1 METIYNR
8 SQLISLR
15 RKLHQ
20 YPELSGNEYQ
30 TAQIIREALE
40 ETAPDRIIEHLGGAG
55 LAAVY
60 EGSSPGPT
68 LLFRCDLDALPIEEV
83 NTFEYK
89 SQYTG
94 VAHKCGHDGHMT
106 IITGLAMAISANRP
120 EKGKV
125 VLLYQPSEENGQG
138 AARVLEDKQFE
149 TIQPDY
155 VFALHNLPGFPAG
168 AVVLRKDTF
177 AAASKGM
184 INKLYGKTAHAGE
197 PENGLTPAPALAGI
211 IQELSAL
218 PQNGSFEDFT
228 LTTIIHARLGE
239 VAFGTTPGYAEVM
252 ATLRTWSN
260 TDMEQL
266 TRQSVDVVQRLAHSY
281 GLKSEISWTEE
292 FPATVNDSQAVD
304 LIEQVARENQLQVIH
319 IDEPLRWSED
329 FSNFTLQYP
338 GALFGLGSGEETP
351 QLHNPDYD
359 FPEEI
364 IDRGIEIFYGIY
376 LHHFK

>member
-1 METIYNR
+1 METTYNR
-8 SQLISLR
+8 SQLIRLR

-30 TAQIIREALE
+30 TARIIREALE
-40 ETAPDRIIEHLGGAG
+40 EAAPDRIVEHLGGAG

-60 EGSSPGPT
+60 EGSKPGPT
-68 LLFRCDLDALPIEEV
+68 LLFRCDLDALPIDEV

-89 SQYTG
+89 SEYPG

-120 EKGKV
+120 EEGRV

-138 AARVLEDKQFE
+138 AARVLEDNKFDALR
-149 TIQPDY
+149 PDY
-155 VFALHNLPGFPAG
+155 VFALHNLPGFPTG
-168 AVVLRKDTF
+168 AVVLRKGTF

-184 INKLYGKTAHAGE
+184 INRLYGKTAHAGE
-197 PENGLTPAPALAGI
+197 PENGLTPAPAMAGI
-211 IQELSAL
+211 IQQLTAL
-218 PQNGSFEDFT
+218 ADDDAFEDFT

-239 VAFGTTPGYAEVM
+239 IAFGTTPGYAEVM
-252 ATLRTWSN
+252 ATLRTYSN
-260 TDMEQL
+260 ADMDKL
-266 TRQSVDVVQRLAHSY
+266 TRQSMDVVERMAHSY

-292 FPATVNDSQAVD
+292 FPATVNNSQVVD
-304 LIEQVARENQLQVIH
+304 LIEQVARENQQQVIH
-319 IDEPLRWSED
+319 IEEPLRWSED
-329 FSNFTLQYP
+329 FSNFTLKYP
-338 GALFGLGSGEETP
+338 GALFGLGSGEKTP